1 MSRDHRLLQPAQSAG
16 VVLMA
21 VAACSAATATAA
33 RSPLV
38 PSPVAHDISRLADG
52 DAFLPTFLPAGYRYA
67 AWKKDAFRAVPL
79 PDEDWF
85 EVTFKRGGAR
95 LTWKVKV
102 ANADPGANPCGAL
115 SIGHATAGRQ
125 TVYWA
130 AVDKG
135 SRSQDS
141 WMCVASSDAKLLRFD
156 VIDYGPRL
164 TLATARRVVSS
175 ARSLS

>member
-1 MSRDHRLLQPAQSAG
+1 MNHRLTQARSVA
-16 VVLMA
+16 VVLTALM
-21 VAACSAATATAA
+21 ACSAVTAA

-38 PSPVAHDISRLADG
+38 PSPVAHAISSLAG
-52 DAFLPTFLPAGYRYA
+52 ADAFLPTFLPAGYRYA
-67 AWKKDAFRAVPL
+67 SWKKEAFRAVPVA
-79 PDEDWF
+79 DEDWF
-85 EVTFKRGGAR
+85 EVTFKRGAAH
-95 LTWKVKV
+95 LMWNVKV

-135 SRSQDS
+135 SRSRDA
-141 WMCVASSDAKLLRFD
+141 WTCLLSSDGKMLRFD
-156 VIDYGPRL
+156 LIDYGPSL

-175 ARSLS
+175 ATALS

>member
-1 MSRDHRLLQPAQSAG
+1 MSSDRRLLEPAQSAA

-21 VAACSAATATAA
+21 VAACCASTSSAA

-38 PSPVAHDISRLADG
+38 PSPVAHAISRLADG

-85 EVTFKRGGAR
+85 EVTFRRGGTR

-130 AVDKG
+130 AVDKA

-141 WMCVASSDAKLLRFD
+141 WMCVASPDGKLLRFD
-156 VIDYGPRL
+156 VVDYGPSL
-164 TLATARRVVSS
+164 PVATARRVVSS

>member
-1 MSRDHRLLQPAQSAG
+1 MFSDRRLLEPAQSAA
-16 VVLMA
+16 VLLMA
-21 VAACSAATATAA
+21 VAACCASTASAA

-38 PSPVAHDISRLADG
+38 PSPVAHAISRLADG
-52 DAFLPTFLPAGYRYA
+52 DAFLPTFLPPGYRYA

-85 EVTFKRGGAR
+85 EVTFRRGGAR

-102 ANADPGANPCGAL
+102 ANADPGANPCGSL

-130 AVDKG
+130 AVDKA

-141 WMCVASSDAKLLRFD
+141 LMCVASSDGKLLRFG
-156 VIDYGPRL
+156 VVDYGPSL
-164 TLATARRVVSS
+164 TVATARRVVSS